1 MIYSDIVNAGLIL
14 PKKTKYTMADV
25 HNVQTESLFTG
36 KTLSEQEA
44 VFVVKCSAIFHD
56 TDYSETIKNYTS
68 DQNTY
73 KIF

>member
-1 MIYSDIVNAGLIL
+1 MNYSDVVNAGMIL
-14 PKKTKYTMADV
+14 PKKTKYTMVDV
-25 HNVQTESLFTG
+25 HNVQTESIFTG

-56 TDYSETIKNYTS
+56 SDYSETIKNYTS
-68 DQNTY
+68 NQNKY